1 MSGIPTRGKNMTRE
15 RFPLSND
22 SILWLIPRYEAGD
35 ADYRAVNI
43 LEAGDVSR
51 IRLYL
56 ENPLGTPA
64 LRSLYPAGP
73 KGLIVRT
80 I

>member
-56 ENPLGTPA
+56 ENR
-64 LRSLYPAGP
+64 LRLTRFVPFTQPG
-73 KGLIVRT
+73 
-80 I
+80 